1 MLGWTCPACGAAT
14 NLESR
19 GPGDWPGCPA
29 CGQPRAASAVAP
41 GAPAVPRPPL
51 SAAVIE
57 LTRSHRAAGMA
68 PPQRIIF
75 ALLVRTLQGYRS
87 DRFLVIFGFV
97 MMPFFAVAGFL
108 GGLLAMTAAHVLL
121 SSLGRL
127 ADAELGYALYAIPPV
142 VLAFALWNKSME
154 HDREI
159 VFRYERGRVD
169 GLELGRLHEIFETS
183 EPSTMGL
190 FLGVCFG
197 AQMGLLQFAPDHAG
211 LPIAGGWAES
221 ALLTLDNACH
231 GIFLDT
237 FELYDLHWGE
247 KLGHTFWSATI
258 FYAFRLAF
266 DAFAFLYIFGAYRR
280 YRLRHLFR
288 GFPNDPR
295 RVADLLD
302 WIEARS
308 GDEHRWPRHYFD
320 EFLFLMLVKEYLR
333 GHLALVRQVSL
344 QFPRLAVAEDVR
356 SAFVGPDGDVIFR
369 GIRASGGRPA
379 STTKGVRNPLD

>member
-1 MLGWTCPACGAAT
+1 
-14 NLESR
+14 
-19 GPGDWPGCPA
+19 
-29 CGQPRAASAVAP
+29 
-41 GAPAVPRPPL
+41 
-51 SAAVIE
+51 
-57 LTRSHRAAGMA
+57 MA
-68 PPQRIIF
+68 PPQRIVF

-87 DRFLVIFGFV
+87 DRFMVVFGFV

-108 GGLLAMTAAHVLL
+108 GGLLAMTGAHALL

-127 ADAELGYALYAIPPV
+127 GDVELGYALYAIPV
-142 VLAFALWNKSME
+142 FVLLFARWNKSQE
-154 HDREI
+154 HEREI
-159 VFRYERGRVD
+159 VFRLEGGRVD

-183 EPSTMGL
+183 EPSTLGL

-211 LPIAGGWAES
+211 LPIGGGLVES

-247 KLGHTFWSATI
+247 KPDHNWWSATV

-266 DAFAFLYIFGAYRR
+266 DAFALLYFLGAYRR
-280 YRLRHLFR
+280 YRLRHVFH
-288 GFPNDPR
+288 GFPHDPR

-302 WIEARS
+302 WIDARC
-308 GDEHRWPRHYFD
+308 GDEHRWPRQYFD

-333 GHLALVRQVSL
+333 GNLALVRQLSL
-344 QFPRLAVAEDVR
+344 QFPRIAVSDGVR

-369 GIRASGGRPA
+369 GIRMPRSRPA
-379 STTKGVRNPLD
+379 AKPKVDRSPLD